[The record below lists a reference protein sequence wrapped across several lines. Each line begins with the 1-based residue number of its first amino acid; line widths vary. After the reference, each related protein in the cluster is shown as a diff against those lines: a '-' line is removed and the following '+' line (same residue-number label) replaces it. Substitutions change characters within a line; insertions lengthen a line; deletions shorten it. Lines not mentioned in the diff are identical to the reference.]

1 MRGNLLSDTI
11 LFIAAAG
18 YEQKAL
24 GAHLNLD
31 WHLKSKPLDRQYVA
45 LCLTR
50 EIAARAAPL
59 RPCPASPGGV

>member
-1 MRGNLLSDTI
+1 MRANLLSDTI

-24 GAHLNLD
+24 GTYLNLD
-31 WHLKSKPLDRQYVA
+31 WHLKSRPLDRQYTP

-50 EIAARAAPL
+50 DVAEQRLSSVLVP
-59 RPCPASPGGV
+59 PSPGGV